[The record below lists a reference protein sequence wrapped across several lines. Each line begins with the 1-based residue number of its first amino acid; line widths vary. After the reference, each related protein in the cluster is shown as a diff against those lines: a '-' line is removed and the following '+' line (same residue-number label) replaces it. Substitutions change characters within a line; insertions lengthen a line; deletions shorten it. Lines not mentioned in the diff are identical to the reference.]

1 MARPSTNV
9 LQQTEQSGVVA
20 ARKLVAGYPVPVRA
34 VYRHKPA
41 LLAQFDCNE
50 NCANMADGG
59 RACVE
64 CLHLTSPMVRVL
76 ETQIYRM
83 RAHCPIESTKVLAA
97 VAPAM
102 TALGA
107 HGRDVLHRDTLGLH
121 IPMLSPPIG

>member
-83 RAHCPIESTKVLAA
+83 RAHCPIESTWRATRYFPNSSA
-97 VAPAM
+97 IFA
-102 TALGA
+102 
-107 HGRDVLHRDTLGLH
+107 
-121 IPMLSPPIG
+121 

>member
-83 RAHCPIESTKVLAA
+83 RAHCPIESTSSFPRKRESNCVGRAKARSAVPAA
-97 VAPAM
+97 KHA
-102 TALGA
+102 G
-107 HGRDVLHRDTLGLH
+107 TLRC
-121 IPMLSPPIG
+121 